1 MMAII
6 RNAGRALKST
16 LAMLLIVKAR
26 IVMKRATGHRAF
38 CAPGWCD
45 WLSAII

>member
-6 RNAGRALKST
+6 HNAGRALKST

-26 IVMKRATGHRAF
+26 IVMKRATER
-38 CAPGWCD
+38 
-45 WLSAII
+45 